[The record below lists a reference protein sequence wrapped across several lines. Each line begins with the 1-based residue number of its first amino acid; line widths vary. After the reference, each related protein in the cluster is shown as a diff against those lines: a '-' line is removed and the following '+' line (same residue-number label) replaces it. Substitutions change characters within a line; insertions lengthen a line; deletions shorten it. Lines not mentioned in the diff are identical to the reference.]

1 MFEYFY
7 HEIFRRTVIGFG
19 TLFNNINI
27 QHKDNNNSTFSVMKV
42 PLAYGPTQKFLARLE
57 QSPDLNKPVQLT
69 LPRMSFEFTGI
80 TYDPSRKT
88 TSTKSFITKNP
99 SNPKLQKKTFM
110 PVPYNMRFELSI
122 LSKTNDDALQI
133 IEQILP
139 YFQPSYN
146 LTINLVDTI
155 DENKDVPIQ
164 LESISMDDQYEGDYT
179 TRRALVYTL
188 IFTAKTHLF
197 GPVQDSKIIKK
208 ATVDVMTGLETPKRE
223 MRYTV
228 TPRATKDYNNSI
240 VTTLDE
246 DIPVGQTIFVVND
259 ATNLSTSSYIYVNKE
274 EMYITSISG
283 NKLTVRRGQDN
294 TTQTEHVRGSA
305 VKTITTADN
314 DLIEIGDDF
323 GFNETVSFFQDF
335 KEFSPTLNT
344 DVDLWKP
351 INSANWMTYLM

>member
-27 QHKDNNNSTFSVMKV
+27 QHRDSSNNTVSVMKV

-69 LPRMSFEFTGI
+69 LPRMSFEFTGLS
-80 TYDPSRKT
+80 YDPQRKT
-88 TSTKSFITKNP
+88 TATKTFITRDP
-99 SNPKLQKKTFM
+99 SSPTTQKKTYM

-146 LTINLVDTI
+146 LTINLVDAI
-155 DENKDVPIQ
+155 DEKKDVPIQ
-164 LESISMDDQYEGDYT
+164 LESISMDDQYEGDFS

-188 IFTAKTHLF
+188 TFSAKTHVF
-197 GPVQDSKIIKK
+197 GPVQDSKIIKQ
-208 ATVDVMTGLETPKRE
+208 ATVDVTTIAPRGPRE
-223 MRYTV
+223 VRYSV
-228 TPRATKDYNNSI
+228 TPRATKDYDNSV

-246 DIPVGQTIFVVND
+246 DVPVGQTTITVND
-259 ATNLSTSSYIYVNKE
+259 ATLLTASTYIYINKE
-274 EMYITSISG
+274 EMYITAING
-283 NKLTVRRGQDN
+283 NKLTVKRSQDN
-294 TTQTEHVRGSA
+294 TTESEHVRGSA
-305 VKTITTADN
+305 VKTITTAD
-314 DLIEIGDDF
+314 DALIEIGDDF
-323 GFNETVSFFQDF
+323 GFNETTSFFQDF
-335 KEFSPTLNT
+335 KEFSPSLNA
-344 DVDLWKP
+344 D
-351 INSANWMTYLM
+351 I